1 MKGVYQELGRK
12 AKTMFRRIGENPYV
26 FCMVLGL
33 LLNFGVELLSRKSFV
48 SVLSYLLGRPI
59 IFFYNS
65 LVIAFTV
72 SFALLTKRR
81 VFAFSF
87 LAIIWLVLGVVNSVV
102 LVFRTTPFTAPD
114 LLLLKSAYSVMGS
127 YLTGKQIVVICFAVC
142 LLLGIVVLLF
152 WKAPKRKEKISYWN
166 VAFYIGGLFLAAY
179 FSTLAGMQSGIL
191 AERFG
196 NIGMAYIEYGFPYC
210 FGNSLLNTGI
220 DKPADYS
227 PQIVDELIIHVEK
240 PISHSSR
247 PIIEEG
253 EEEELPNIIF
263 LQLESFFDPKHIKGV
278 EFSKEPLPN
287 FTYLRATYSSG
298 YISVPSIGAGTANT
312 EFEVITG
319 MNLDFFGPGEYPYK
333 TILKETTC
341 ESIAYN
347 LKEKGYKSHVLHNN
361 DGTFYE
367 RNQVFPQLGFDSF
380 TSIEYMDVR
389 EFTPM
394 GWAKDFILIDEI
406 QKSLKST
413 KELDVIY
420 AISVQGHG
428 SYPTEKV
435 ENPYI
440 SLVGKENNS
449 LEYYV
454 NQIYEMDVFIGKLI
468 AVLQKYPER
477 VILVMY
483 GDHLP
488 GFEFTA
494 ENLMNGDLF
503 QTEYIIWDNFGLE
516 KKDRD
521 LEAYQLSAYVLEQA
535 GLHNGILTKYHQ
547 VFAKEENY
555 LSGLKLLQYDML
567 YGDQEVYN
575 GENPLKSSELV
586 MGTEVISIDSVI
598 KEDGGFLVKGKNFTK
613 YSHVAVNG
621 IETETIYNN
630 ADTLQIHK
638 ELQDGDKITVYQAGK
653 DAVWLSQ
660 TQEYIY
666 HTDKP

>member
-1 MKGVYQELGRK
+1 MEGEYQYLGK
-12 AKTMFRRIGENPYV
+12 KVKTTLRHIGENPYV

-33 LLNFGVELLSRKSFV
+33 LLNFGVELLSRKSFI
-48 SVLSYLLGRPI
+48 SVCSYLLDRPV
-59 IFFYNS
+59 IFFHNS
-65 LVIAFTV
+65 LIIAFTV

-81 VFAFSF
+81 VFAFSL
-87 LAIIWLVLGVVNSVV
+87 LAIIWLFLGIVNSVV

-114 LLLLKSAYSVMGS
+114 LLLLKSAYTVMGS
-127 YLTGKQIVVICFAVC
+127 YLTGKQIIFICIALCV
-142 LLLGIVVLLF
+142 LLGFIFLIF
-152 WKAPKRKEKISYWN
+152 WKAPKRKERISYWN
-166 VAFYIGGLFLAAY
+166 VAFYIGGLFLATY
-179 FSTLAGMQSGIL
+179 FSTLAGTQSGVL
-191 AERFG
+191 AEQFG
-196 NIGMAYIEYGFPYC
+196 NIGMAYMEYGFPYC
-210 FGNSLLNTGI
+210 FGNSLINTGI

-240 PISHSSR
+240 PIIHSSR
-247 PIIEEG
+247 PIVEEG
-253 EEEELPNIIF
+253 KEEKLPNIIF
-263 LQLESFFDPKHIKGV
+263 LQLESFFDPAHIKGI
-278 EFSKEPLPN
+278 EFSENPLPN

-298 YISVPSIGAGTANT
+298 YLSVPSVGAGTANT

-319 MNLDFFGPGEYPYK
+319 MDLDFFGPGEYPYK

-380 TSIEYMDVR
+380 TSLEYMDVK
-389 EFTPM
+389 EYTEM
-394 GWAKDFILIDEI
+394 GWAKDFVLTEEI

-413 KELDVIY
+413 KELDMIY

-428 SYPTEKV
+428 SYPAEKL

-440 SLVGKENNS
+440 SLIGEENNS

-454 NQIYEMDVFIGKLI
+454 NQIYEMDLFLGELI
-468 AVLQKYPER
+468 AMLQKYPER
-477 VILVMY
+477 VILAMY

-488 GFEFTA
+488 GFELT
-494 ENLMNGDLF
+494 EEDLTNGDIF

-535 GLHNGILTKYHQ
+535 GLYNGILTKYHQ
-547 VFAKEENY
+547 VFSGEENY
-555 LSGLKLLQYDML
+555 LAGLKLLQYDML

-575 GENPLKSSELV
+575 GENPLKPSKLV
-586 MGTEVISIDSVI
+586 MGTNPISVSYVT
-598 KEDGGFLVKGKNFTK
+598 EEEGVFLVKGKNFTK
-613 YSHVAVNG
+613 YSHVSVNG
-621 IETETIYNN
+621 TEIETIYNSP
-630 ADTLQIHK
+630 DTLLIH
-638 ELQDGDKITVYQAGK
+638 EALQDGDKITVYQAGK
-653 DAVWLSQ
+653 DSVWLSQ
-660 TQEYIY
+660 TKEYIY
-666 HTDKP
+666 NTDKP